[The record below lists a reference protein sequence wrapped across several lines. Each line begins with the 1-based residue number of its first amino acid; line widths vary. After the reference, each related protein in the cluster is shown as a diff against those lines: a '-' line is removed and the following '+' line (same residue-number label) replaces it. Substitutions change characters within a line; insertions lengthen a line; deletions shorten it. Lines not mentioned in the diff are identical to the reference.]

1 MEGVFIGMIVA
12 SFALA
17 LFLFLRHR
25 RRAEIQRVLQQ
36 AEPAGRLLDV
46 MPVKGFAYVP
56 QRDALAA
63 LLRNGEPLLLRREP
77 DNPYDCKAV
86 KLLRVDGSPIGYL
99 SRRYNA
105 IPAALLEQGQQL
117 SGRLR
122 LDGGE
127 GQFRRMAV
135 ELYWEVSQ

>member
-1 MEGVFIGMIVA
+1 
-12 SFALA
+12 
-17 LFLFLRHR
+17 
-25 RRAEIQRVLQQ
+25 
-36 AEPAGRLLDV
+36 

-99 SRRYNA
+99 PRRYNA

>member
-86 KLLRVDGSPIGYL
+86 KLLRVD
-99 SRRYNA
+99 
-105 IPAALLEQGQQL
+105 
-117 SGRLR
+117 
-122 LDGGE
+122 
-127 GQFRRMAV
+127 
-135 ELYWEVSQ
+135 